1 MQQTDVSAA
10 TVTATGTVVNQPA
23 RIKSVYLVS
32 GASAGSLVFRNGG
45 ASGTELL
52 RLDTPAGVG
61 DQSVIIP
68 ENGIRFTANVHVT
81 VTNVTSVTVFYG

>member
-23 RIKSVYLVS
+23 RIKGVYI
-32 GASAGSLVFRNGG
+32 GASNVDGSVVFRNGG

-52 RLDTPAGVG
+52 RLNVPGHGAEV
-61 DQSVIIP
+61 SILIP
-68 ENGIRFTANVHVT
+68 ENGIRFTANIHAT
-81 VTNVTSVTVFYG
+81 ITSLASVTVFYG